1 MAKVKLALQ
10 QLAVPQKVQFL
21 RQVVTA
27 MTGNA
32 NFATPS
38 PTLVTITAKADD
50 LETKFNDAQAAR
62 LTAQQKTSLQDTS
75 ARDADAAVTQLASYV
90 DNASGGDSTKIQSAG
105 HALAGRHAAR
115 SCGTRR
121 PDRRLGR

>member
-10 QLAVPQKVQFL
+10 QLTVPQKVQFL

-38 PTLVTITAKADD
+38 PTLVTITDKADD

-62 LTAQQKTSLQDTS
+62 LTAQQKTTLQDTS
-75 ARDADAAVTQLASYV
+75 ERDADAAVTQLASYV
-90 DNASGGDSTKIQSAG
+90 
-105 HALAGRHAAR
+105 
-115 SCGTRR
+115 
-121 PDRRLGR
+121 